1 MTFSRDV
8 SHYRAA
14 PRSLQ
19 TSKFGCYATL
29 STTRRTSLGTMA
41 CWAVTVL
48 SIVAAT
54 WVLSGCG
61 QQVQRPF
68 DATDDARAGI
78 RSDLELFT
86 DHGTGCQYVRPANDH
101 SSITPRLDSDGRPM
115 CGKASK
121 TKAVT
126 LVSAR

>member
-1 MTFSRDV
+1 MTFNRDV
-8 SHYRAA
+8 NCYRAT

-29 STTRRTSLGTMA
+29 STTRRTILGTWA
-41 CWAVTVL
+41 CYAVAVL

-54 WVLSGCG
+54 VALSGCG
-61 QQVQRPF
+61 PSGEAAPERELVAAI
-68 DATDDARAGI
+68 DA
-78 RSDLELFT
+78 E
-86 DHGTGCQYVRPANDH
+86 TGCQYIRV
-101 SSITPRLDSDGRPM
+101 SGLGGITPRLDSDGRPM

-126 LVSAR
+126 LVTAR